1 MEAPLKSVQNSHR
14 KPLSTSTASPST
26 RRGTPSSAVRGRII
40 AVQSGREAE
49 AEILG
54 PPFASDDD
62 DDDHRV
68 AEALAEDLGLEP
80 EAEPAALARLRRAAC
95 QLVRRHRADIETIAR
110 MLMERGTLPGEEID
124 AALPPGFMA
133 RPVTWSLALAEVEE
147 ATP

>member
-1 MEAPLKSVQNSHR
+1 MDGGAPEIGTEFAPE
-14 KPLSTSTASPST
+14 PLSTSTASPST

-40 AVQSGREAE
+40 VVQSGREAE

-95 QLVRRHRADIETIAR
+95 QLVRRHRADIETIAS
-110 MLMERGTLPGEEID
+110 
-124 AALPPGFMA
+124 AQ
-133 RPVTWSLALAEVEE
+133 
-147 ATP
+147 TPTFASGAGLLTT